1 MDKITNAL
9 FSMRAMALGMLVFLV
24 AIARATFIES
34 TYGVQSAKVLIY
46 NALWFEILLA
56 FLSIN
61 LVANIIRYKMWVK
74 EKITVFLFHISF
86 LVIILGA
93 FVTRN
98 YGFEG
103 RMSIREGEASNF
115 IYTSEPYLWIIID
128 NKYQYYS
135 DPIYQSTY
143 NPFYRKLLESDV
155 NHFTM
160 DFKIPNHATPIH
172 VEHVKFQSKHKDS
185 LMIHPKYK
193 STALDIVT
201 DGMKSNYVITGEKAV
216 IGGVEIAFSNEQSTG
231 INVIQRNGDLFMR
244 PAMDMQFIPMK
255 EMQKARQT
263 GAAIPDSA
271 YVRVKAGE
279 EVPFAT
285 TTLYQIAGS
294 QFVFKQAIKNAGKE
308 LVPTGKKDQGL
319 DYLTIRMTD
328 GNQSKLIRLAGGMN
342 EVPVSTIVEFN
353 GVSYDL
359 RYGMRNREI
368 PFSVKCDDFMLDRY
382 PGSDVP
388 SSYAS
393 DLRIIDP
400 KNGVSKKQRVFM
412 NHVIDHAGY
421 RFFQSAYDPDEKG
434 TILSVNH
441 DEWGT
446 NITYLGYLLMTIGM
460 ILSLFAKNS
469 RFTDLLKKLKKSA
482 AITVGTIALLLPNL
496 TSAQATSHDHA
507 AHQHNHQQEKKAV
520 AAPKQTPI
528 FISEEQADEVARL
541 LVQDFDG
548 RIIPMH
554 TLCDNL
560 LRKIYRKN
568 KFEGH
573 NAVQTIMSIHL
584 SPDAW
589 VDKKVIQVPTAVRER
604 LALSDHASFRDLT
617 LDNGQFKWINEY
629 NAALQKP
636 ESGQNEFQ
644 KKLIKLVE
652 KQQVFLGMLQ
662 WYYMKI
668 VPLKNDPKQ
677 QWYNPFSPDL
687 LKADTVSA
695 RLSVMY
701 VGSLLENNNKSSGL
715 LQQLKQVQRKL
726 ARPDILPSESHV
738 SVEISYNKMGIFKNT
753 EYTYLLIG
761 FILMVLFFIKTL
773 ANPSDKGIKRF
784 ALIRK
789 ILVAILVVFFLYH
802 GAGLGMRWYISGHAP
817 WSNGYEA
824 VVFIAWST
832 MIAGFLFSRSNPAIL
847 AGTTILAAF
856 MIFVTE
862 LNLLDPE
869 ITPLQPVLKSYWLM
883 IHVAVITSS
892 YGFLGLAFI
901 LGVFNLFLY
910 IARNQNNNTKLMRNI
925 NELTYVSELTMT
937 IGLFMLTIGTFL
949 GGIWANE
956 SWGRY
961 WGWDPKETWA
971 LVSVLVYAIILHL
984 RFIPGLKG
992 KFAFNVAS
1000 VWGYG
1005 AIIFT
1010 FLGVNFILVGLHS
1023 YAQGDGAV
1031 SFPWYVWVTVLAFLL
1046 LTVIAGIKN
1055 SKMNKIIREEF

>member
-1 MDKITNAL
+1 MDKLTNAL

-56 FLSIN
+56 FLSVN
-61 LVANIIRYKMWVK
+61 LIANIFRYKMWLK
-74 EKITVFLFHISF
+74 EKITVLLFHVSF

-103 RMSIREGEASNF
+103 RMSIREGEAANF
-115 IYTSEPYLWIIID
+115 MYTSEPYLWIIID

-143 NPFYRKLLESDV
+143 NPFYRKMIGSDV

-160 DFKIPNHATPIH
+160 DFKIPNHPTPIH
-172 VEHVKFQSKHKDS
+172 IEHLKFQSKHKDS
-185 LMIHPKYK
+185 LMVHPKYK

-201 DGMKSNYVITGEKAV
+201 DGMKSNYVVSGEKAV
-216 IGGVEIAFSNEQSTG
+216 IAGVEIAFSNEQSAG
-231 INVIQRNGDLFMR
+231 INVIQRNGALFMR
-244 PAMDMQFIPMK
+244 PALDMQFIPMK

-263 GAAIPDSA
+263 GAEIPDSA

-294 QFVFKQAIKNAGKE
+294 QFVFKQVIKNAGKE

-319 DYLTIRMTD
+319 DYLTIRMSD
-328 GNQSKLIRLAGGMN
+328 GNQSKVIRLAGGMN
-342 EVPVSTIVEFN
+342 EIPLSKIVNFN

-382 PGSDVP
+382 PGSDVA

-412 NHVIDHAGY
+412 NHVIDHDGY

-460 ILSLFAKNS
+460 VLSLFAKNL
-469 RFTDLLKKLKKSA
+469 RFSGLLGKLKKSSN
-482 AITVGTIALLLPNL
+482 ALMVLFFLGLPNFL
-496 TSAQATSHDHA
+496 VAQTTNHDHS
-507 AHQHNHQQEKKAV
+507 AHQHEQHEEKEAV
-520 AAPKQTPI
+520 APPKQQAVYL
-528 FISEEQADEVARL
+528 SVEQADEIARL

-560 LRKIYRKN
+560 LRKIARKN
-568 KFEGH
+568 KFEGY

-589 VDKKVIQVPTAVRER
+589 VDKKVIQIPTALREK
-604 LALSDHASFRDLT
+604 LKLSNYASFRDLT
-617 LDNGQFKWINEY
+617 RDNGQFKWINEY

-662 WYYMKI
+662 WNYMKI

-677 QWYNPFSPDL
+677 LWYNPFSPDL

-695 RLSVMY
+695 RLSVMFI
-701 VGSLLENNNKSSGL
+701 GSLLENNERSTSL
-715 LQQLKQVQRKL
+715 LQQLKKAQRTL

-773 ANPSDKGIKRF
+773 ANPSEKGIKRF
-784 ALIRK
+784 AVIRK

-824 VVFIAWST
+824 VIFIAWST
-832 MIAGFLFSRSNPAIL
+832 MIAGFIFSRSNPAIL

-901 LGVFNLFLY
+901 LGIFNLFLY
-910 IARNQNNNTKLMRNI
+910 IARNEQNNSKLMRNI

-949 GGIWANE
+949 GGVWANE

-984 RFIPGLKG
+984 RFIPGLKS

-1031 SFPWYVWVTVLAFLL
+1031 SFPWYVWVTVLAFFV
-1046 LTVIAGIKN
+1046 LTVIAGLRN
-1055 SKMNKIIREEF
+1055 AKMNKKIRSEL

>member
-1 MDKITNAL
+1 MNKLTNAL

-34 TYGVQSAKVLIY
+34 TYGVQSAKVIIY

-61 LVANIIRYKMWVK
+61 LIANIIRYKMWVK

-86 LVIILGA
+86 LVIIIGA

-143 NPFYRKLLESDV
+143 NPFYRKMIGSDV

-160 DFKIPNHATPIH
+160 DFKIPNHATPVHI
-172 VEHVKFQSKHKDS
+172 EHVKFQSKHKDS

-201 DGMKSNYVITGEKAV
+201 DGMKSNYVVTGEKAV
-216 IGGVEIAFSNEQSTG
+216 IAGVEIAFSNDKSSG
-231 INVIQRNGDLFMR
+231 INVIQRNGNLFMR

-263 GAAIPDSA
+263 GAAIPDSS

-328 GNQSKLIRLAGGMN
+328 ANQSKLIRLAGGMN
-342 EVPVSTIVEFN
+342 EVPVSTIVDFN

-412 NHVIDHAGY
+412 NHVIDHDGY

-460 ILSLFAKNS
+460 ILTLFAKNS
-469 RFTDLLKKLKKSA
+469 RFTGLLSKLKKSSA
-482 AITVGTIALLLPNL
+482 LGLTLIALSLSNVI
-496 TSAQATSHDHA
+496 SAQTTTHDHS
-507 AHQHNHQQEKKAV
+507 AHQHDHQQEKQV
-520 AAPKQTPI
+520 ITPPKQAPI
-528 FISEEQADEVARL
+528 FISEEQADEIARL

-568 KFEGH
+568 KFEGY
-573 NAVQTIMSIHL
+573 NAIQTIMSIHL

-589 VDKKVIQVPTAVRER
+589 VDKKVIQVPKAVREK
-604 LALSDHASFRDLT
+604 LQLSDYASFRDLT

-677 QWYNPFSPDL
+677 LWYNPFSPDL

-701 VGSLLENNNKSSGL
+701 VGSLLEKNSKSSDL
-715 LQQLKQVQRKL
+715 LQKLKQVQRKL

-738 SVEISYNKMGIFKNT
+738 TVEISYNKMGIFKNT

-773 ANPSDKGIKRF
+773 ANPSEKGIKRF
-784 ALIRK
+784 AIFRK
-789 ILVAILVVFFLYH
+789 ILVAVLVVFFLYH

-824 VVFIAWST
+824 VIFIAWST

-901 LGVFNLFLY
+901 LGIFNLFLF
-910 IARNQNNNTKLMRNI
+910 IARNEKNNTNLMRNI

-1046 LTVIAGIKN
+1046 LTIIAGMKN
-1055 SKMNKIIREEF
+1055 ARMNKLIREEF

>member
-143 NPFYRKLLESDV
+143 NPFYRKLLGSDV

-400 KNGVSKKQRVFM
+400 KNGISKKQRVFM

-701 VGSLLENNNKSSGL
+701 VGSLLENNSNSRGL

>member
-143 NPFYRKLLESDV
+143 NPFYRKLLGSDV

-201 DGMKSNYVITGEKAV
+201 DGMKSNYVVTGEKAV
-216 IGGVEIAFSNEQSTG
+216 IGGVEIAFSNEPSTG

-342 EVPVSTIVEFN
+342 EVPVSTIVAFN

-469 RFTDLLKKLKKSA
+469 RFTDLLGKLKRSSA
-482 AITVGTIALLLPNL
+482 LGLTLIALSLSNVI
-496 TSAQATSHDHA
+496 SAQTTTHDHS
-507 AHQHNHQQEKKAV
+507 AHQHEQEKQAV
-520 AAPKQTPI
+520 APPKQKPI
-528 FISEEQADEVARL
+528 FISDEQADEVARL

-589 VDKKVIQVPTAVRER
+589 VDKKVIQIPTAVREK
-604 LALSDHASFRDLT
+604 LALSDYASFRDLT

-677 QWYNPFSPDL
+677 LWYNPFSPDL

-701 VGSLLENNNKSSGL
+701 VGSLLENNSKSSGL

-1046 LTVIAGIKN
+1046 VTVIAGIKN

>member
-143 NPFYRKLLESDV
+143 NPFYRKLLGSDV

-263 GAAIPDSA
+263 GASIPDSA

-520 AAPKQTPI
+520 AAPKQKPI
-528 FISEEQADEVARL
+528 FISEEQADEIARL

-701 VGSLLENNNKSSGL
+701 VGSLLENNSKSSGL

-910 IARNQNNNTKLMRNI
+910 IARNQNNNAKLMRNI

>member
-1 MDKITNAL
+1 MDKLTNAL

-56 FLSIN
+56 FLSVN
-61 LVANIIRYKMWVK
+61 LIANIIRYKMWVK
-74 EKITVFLFHISF
+74 EKISVLLFHLSF
-86 LVIILGA
+86 LIIILGA

-135 DPIYQSTY
+135 DPIYQSAY
-143 NPFYRKLLESDV
+143 NPFYRKILGSDV

-172 VEHVKFQSKHKDS
+172 VEHVKFHSKHKDS

-201 DGMKSNYVITGEKAV
+201 DGMKSNYVVTGEKAV
-216 IGGVEIAFSNEQSTG
+216 IAGVEIAFSTEKSAG
-231 INVIQRNGDLFMR
+231 INVIERKGDLFMR
-244 PAMDMQFIPMK
+244 PALDMQFIPMK

-271 YVRVKAGE
+271 YVHVKAGE

-412 NHVIDHAGY
+412 NHVIDHDGY

-460 ILSLFAKNS
+460 IMSLFAKQS

-482 AITVGTIALLLPNL
+482 ALTVGIVALLIPNFI
-496 TSAQATSHDHA
+496 SAQESSHKHA
-507 AHQHNHQQEKKAV
+507 AHQHKHQQEDKVV

-548 RIIPMH
+548 RIIPLH

-589 VDKKVIQVPTAVRER
+589 VDKKVIQIPTAVREK
-604 LALSDHASFRDLT
+604 LQLSDYASFRDLT

-629 NAALQKP
+629 NVALQKP

-652 KQQVFLGMLQ
+652 KHQVFLGMLQ

-687 LKADTVSA
+687 LKADTTSA
-695 RLSVMY
+695 RTAVMF
-701 VGSLLENNNKSSGL
+701 VGSLLENNANSPAL
-715 LQQLKQVQRKL
+715 LQQLKSLQRRL
-726 ARPDILPSESHV
+726 ARPDILPSENHV

-761 FILMVLFFIKTL
+761 FILMILFFIKTL
-773 ANPSDKGIKRF
+773 ANPSEKGVKRF

-802 GAGLGMRWYISGHAP
+802 GAGLAMRWYISGHAP

-832 MIAGFLFSRSNPAIL
+832 MIAGFIFSRSNPAIL

-901 LGVFNLFLY
+901 LGIFNLFLY
-910 IARNQNNNTKLMRNI
+910 IARNQTNNSKIMRNI

-1031 SFPWYVWVTVLAFLL
+1031 SFPWYVWVTVLSFFS
-1046 LTVIAGIKN
+1046 LTIVAGMKN
-1055 SKMNKIIREEF
+1055 AKMNKLIREEF

>member
-143 NPFYRKLLESDV
+143 NPFYRKLLGSDV

-231 INVIQRNGDLFMR
+231 INVIQRNGDLYMR

-528 FISEEQADEVARL
+528 FISEEQADEIARL

-701 VGSLLENNNKSSGL
+701 VGSLLENNSKSSGL